1 MNLIEQLKS
10 ALAEAKPDDRNTLN
24 SYLPYRNK
32 GNNFNHSYVGGRTLG
47 LLIGKALKKK
57 FDPEAFEK
65 ECLEEVGDMLSD
77 EGFIEHLRSMY
88 FTNNA
93 LSQAAPEFLLL
104 SLQTNDKGASLHLA
118 EIFKSFMAAYPA
130 SRKPQSNPNFIE
142 EKFLK
147 VLEEHL
153 ESFDEKPEKKAS
165 NQSPYLP
172 FQARNFVKDLS
183 FLSRNTDFLLQHLEQ
198 FIELYNFL
206 YCSQLALNIKD
217 WPNGEPQS
225 KPLFFI
231 LDTEKA
237 SQERTDIQN
246 YGYQSLYRASA
257 NVFPILS
264 MLEQLNKNSDKTYQ
278 KQPLW
283 KFADAIRKA
292 DTETETELK
301 EVIEIFAKKFFEN
314 RKLTKPYEYPNGAMD
329 SLRRLFHYAEDQFL
343 VEKGDRKT
351 VRKNYQKEFE
361 KHVATHFIALRG
373 NKGYVLVMNQDYL
386 LLLTNLVIGKEH
398 KIHFQ
403 KLLEGFRKRGVYFD
417 KQSEQSLI
425 SFYDRVGNVDRL
437 SDSGDAV
444 YVRSTI

>member
-1 MNLIEQLKS
+1 MNLIEQLTT
-10 ALAEAKPDDRNTLN
+10 ALTDAKPDNRNTLN

-32 GNNFNHSYVGGRTLG
+32 GNNFNYSYVAGHTLG
-47 LLIGKALKKK
+47 LLIGKVLNNK
-57 FDPEAFEK
+57 FDQEAFEND
-65 ECLEEVGDMLSD
+65 CLKKVGDLLSD
-77 EGFIEHLRSMY
+77 ESFTEHLRKMY
-88 FTNNA
+88 FTGDA

-104 SLQTNDKGASLHLA
+104 TQQSNEKGASSHLFD
-118 EIFKSFMAAYPA
+118 IFESFLAANPA
-130 SRKPQSNPNFIE
+130 SIKLQSNPNFIE
-142 EKFLK
+142 EKFLE
-147 VLEEHL
+147 VL
-153 ESFDEKPEKKAS
+153 DENFADLTAEQKAS
-165 NQSPYLP
+165 TQAPYLP
-172 FQARNFVKDLS
+172 FLARNFVKDLG
-183 FLSRNTDFLLQHLEQ
+183 FLSHKTDFLLQHLEQ

-206 YCSQLALNIKD
+206 YCSQLALNIRD

-237 SQERTDIQN
+237 SQERTDIQH

-257 NVFPILS
+257 HVFPILS
-264 MLEQLNKNSDKTYQ
+264 MLEQLNKNPDKTHQ

-292 DTETETELK
+292 DTETETQLK
-301 EVIEIFAKKFFEN
+301 DVIESFAQEFFES
-314 RKLTKPYEYPNGAMD
+314 RGLTKTYEYSSGAID
-329 SLRRLFHYAEDQFL
+329 SLRRLFHYAEDQFQ

-361 KHVATHFIALRG
+361 KHVARHFVQLRG
-373 NKGYVLVMNQDYL
+373 RTGRVLVMNQDYL
-386 LLLTNLVIGKEH
+386 LLLTNLVIGKER
-398 KIHFQ
+398 KLHFQ
-403 KLLEGFRKRGVYFD
+403 KLLEGFRSRGVYFD